1 MVRYMIKGM
10 EGHILLAK
18 YGIGFIN
25 MDGVKMELNSKK
37 IDFSNKTELVKL
49 LDKFHDSTC
58 NFKVI
63 DEKKLKITFYTIE
76 GEIRYISIQFKNKI
90 ISSV

>member
-10 EGHILLAK
+10 EDQILLAK

-37 IDFSNKTELVKL
+37 IEL
-49 LDKFHDSTC
+49 DS
-58 NFKVI
+58 KSHV
-63 DEKKLKITFYTIE
+63 
-76 GEIRYISIQFKNKI
+76 
-90 ISSV
+90 

>member
-1 MVRYMIKGM
+1 
-10 EGHILLAK
+10 
-18 YGIGFIN
+18 
-25 MDGVKMELNSKK
+25 MELNSKK

-76 GEIRYISIQFKNKI
+76 GEIRYILKDPDLHIGDKPYLSEL
-90 ISSV
+90 

>member
-10 EGHILLAK
+10 EGQILLAK

-58 NFKVI
+58 NFNVI
-63 DEKKLKITFYTIE
+63 DEKNLK
-76 GEIRYISIQFKNKI
+76 
-90 ISSV
+90 

>member
-10 EGHILLAK
+10 EGQILLAK

-37 IDFSNKTELVKL
+37 IVFSNKTELVKL

-63 DEKKLKITFYTIE
+63 DEKNLK
-76 GEIRYISIQFKNKI
+76 
-90 ISSV
+90 

>member
-1 MVRYMIKGM
+1 
-10 EGHILLAK
+10 
-18 YGIGFIN
+18 
-25 MDGVKMELNSKK
+25 MELNSKK

-63 DEKKLKITFYTIE
+63 DEKKLKN
-76 GEIRYISIQFKNKI
+76 SIVHVRDKKVSLYRCFLDF
-90 ISSV
+90 SSHDSAI

>member
-1 MVRYMIKGM
+1 
-10 EGHILLAK
+10 
-18 YGIGFIN
+18 

-76 GEIRYISIQFKNKI
+76 GEIRYILIQFKNKI
-90 ISSV
+90 TNSFTIYNFNPVFRI

>member
-10 EGHILLAK
+10 EGQILLAK

-76 GEIRYISIQFKNKI
+76 GEIRYILINTFPTNRTI
-90 ISSV
+90 

>member
-1 MVRYMIKGM
+1 
-10 EGHILLAK
+10 
-18 YGIGFIN
+18 
-25 MDGVKMELNSKK
+25 MELNSKK
-37 IDFSNKTELVKL
+37 IDFLNKTELVKL

-76 GEIRYISIQFKNKI
+76 GEIRYILIQFKNKVNFQSNLTFNFI
-90 ISSV
+90 

>member
-1 MVRYMIKGM
+1 
-10 EGHILLAK
+10 
-18 YGIGFIN
+18 

-37 IDFSNKTELVKL
+37 IDFSNKIELVKL

-63 DEKKLKITFYTIE
+63 DEKNLK
-76 GEIRYISIQFKNKI
+76 
-90 ISSV
+90 